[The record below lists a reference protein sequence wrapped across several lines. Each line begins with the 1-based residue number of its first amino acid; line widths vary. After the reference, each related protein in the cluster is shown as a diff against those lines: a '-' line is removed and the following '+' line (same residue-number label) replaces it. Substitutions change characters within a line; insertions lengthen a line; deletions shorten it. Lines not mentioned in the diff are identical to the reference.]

1 MLERIPTG
9 LRQANGDRH
18 HEPFRQ
24 HRPRRPPARL
34 GGVGRAGERFEPGY
48 PNTGPLFLGIIAVIA
63 LAYCKSMLDAVTA
76 FRLACILTRPLGASS
91 GDLLSQPLE
100 QGGLGFGTVVTSLGF
115 PVAIIATV
123 VYATARQTQTLG
135 LD

>member
-24 HRPRRPPARL
+24 HRPCRPPARL

-48 PNTGPLFLGIIAVIA
+48 PNTGPLFLGIVAVIA

-76 FRLACILTRPLGASS
+76 FWLAYILTRPLG
-91 GDLLSQPLE
+91 DLPSQPLE
-100 QGGLGFGTVVTSLGF
+100 HGGLGFGTVATSLGF
-115 PVAIIATV
+115 PVAIISTV